1 MDARNPFYT
10 QKIKELKSV
19 DFSNLSKE
27 YYIGINYER
36 VSYLDVMV
44 ALASNPALKEPL
56 MKDNLLCSTSR

>member
-1 MDARNPFYT
+1 M
-10 QKIKELKSV
+10 KSV